1 MTNGMTSVA
10 PFEVGL
16 VAADIDALLPFYRDV
31 LGFALLSD
39 IVAPAATSRA
49 AGLAPDGYRVVRLES
64 GYGDR
69 IKLAQPSTR
78 CERVQPTKYTMQ
90 RQGTA
95 YLTFIVDA
103 LLALHQRLRDAGTP
117 IRSDGIVVLRPG
129 VSMLL
134 ATDPEHN
141 WIEFVH
147 YDDLASYRPERNR

>member
-78 CERVQPTKYTMQ
+78 PSACPGFRPTS
-90 RQGTA
+90 RR
-95 YLTFIVDA
+95 F
-103 LLALHQRLRDAGTP
+103 RR
-117 IRSDGIVVLRPG
+117 RSSRR
-129 VSMLL
+129 S
-134 ATDPEHN
+134 
-141 WIEFVH
+141 
-147 YDDLASYRPERNR
+147 